1 MHWLCIRFPALVSEA
16 LAANEREA
24 LERLAAWAYQWT
36 SWVSYRPSTEAP
48 PELMTPVAPLLWLEL
63 SASRILFGE
72 PEALLQK
79 IQSDLTR
86 LGHSHVC
93 ALAPSPTAAAL
104 LTLLPEQRVVHT
116 RAQLRARLERLP
128 LALLELSVAIITALR
143 SAGLRTI
150 GEVLALPAAGLARR
164 FGPQIGL
171 YLGRL
176 NAHISDPRPAWH
188 LPPRYRARCEFSQE
202 LHETGMLLFS
212 LQRLLLEFQGYLRAR
227 DCAVQRFALEL
238 EHTDHPASRL
248 TIGMSAPTRAA
259 AQFLLLARER
269 LHNLVLPA
277 PVRALSVSAEEF
289 TAAAIGQLDGFSSA
303 PRQLDEISQ
312 LLDRVRAR
320 LGEESVQSLRPQ
332 ADHRPERAWRA
343 WPVEPAR
350 LTSAS
355 ASCARRSDQTAPRRP
370 CALLSSPRPLITPPQ
385 LLSGPERIESGWWD
399 GAEAL
404 RDYYLA
410 EVQGARAWVFQDLS
424 QGGWYLHGL
433 WV

>member
-1 MHWLCIRFPALVSEA
+1 MQWLCIRLPALVAEA
-16 LAANEREA
+16 LATNEREA

-36 SWVSYRPSTEAP
+36 SWVSYRLSTEAP
-48 PELMTPVAPLLWLEL
+48 PELAFPSMPLLWLEL
-63 SASRILFGE
+63 SASRTLFGE

-79 IQSDLTR
+79 IATDLTR

-104 LTLLPEQRVVHT
+104 LTLLPEQRMVQT
-116 RAQLRARLERLP
+116 RAQLRVRLEPLP
-128 LALLELSVAIITALR
+128 LSLLELPVAILTALR

-150 GEVLALPAAGLARR
+150 GEVLRLPAAALARR
-164 FGPQIGL
+164 FGTEMGL

-176 NAHISDPRPAWH
+176 SAEISDPRPAWH

-227 DCAVQRFALEL
+227 DCAVQRFTLEL
-238 EHTDHPASRL
+238 EHTDHPPTRL
-248 TIGMSAPTRAA
+248 TIGLSAPGRTA
-259 AQFLLLARER
+259 AQCLLLSRER

-277 PVRALSVSAEEF
+277 PVRAIGVSAEEF

-303 PRQLDEISQ
+303 PQQLDQIGQ
-312 LLDRVRAR
+312 WLDRVRAR
-320 LGEESVQSLRPQ
+320 LGENAVQSLRPQ

-350 LTSAS
+350 LSSSSTS
-355 ASCARRSDQTAPRRP
+355 RSGADAPLRP
-370 CALLSSPRPLITPPQ
+370 CALLPSPRPLSAPPH

-399 GAEAL
+399 GAEVL
-404 RDYYLA
+404 RDYYVA
-410 EVQGARAWVFQDLS
+410 QVQGARAWVFQDLS